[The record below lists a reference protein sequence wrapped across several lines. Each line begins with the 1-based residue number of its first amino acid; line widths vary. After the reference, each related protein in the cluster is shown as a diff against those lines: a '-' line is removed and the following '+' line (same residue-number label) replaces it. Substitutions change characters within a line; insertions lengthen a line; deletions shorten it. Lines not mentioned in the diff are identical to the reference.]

1 MNDPA
6 DFAALGKALSRDPHV
21 AVILA
26 DSTGHIQFWN
36 AGAAALFGHASHET
50 AGHRVDLVVPE
61 PYRHMHWAG
70 FNRTI
75 GSTWTGADG
84 WGAIEGLHKSGT
96 LVPLE
101 VLLTPMRDEAG
112 RVEMVFAM
120 FRRPKMLPGAGA

>member
-1 MNDPA
+1 MDDSV
-6 DFAALGKALSRDPHV
+6 DFKTLGGALGRDPHI

-26 DSTGHIQFWN
+26 DAGGHIRFWN
-36 AGAAALFGHASHET
+36 TGAAALFGHSADE
-50 AGHRVDLVVPE
+50 AARHRVDLVVPE
-61 PYRHMHWAG
+61 PYREMHWTG

-75 GSTWTGADG
+75 GSTWGGADG

-101 VLLTPMRDEAG
+101 VLLTPMRDADG

-120 FRRPKMLPGAGA
+120 FRRPTMLSGTAA